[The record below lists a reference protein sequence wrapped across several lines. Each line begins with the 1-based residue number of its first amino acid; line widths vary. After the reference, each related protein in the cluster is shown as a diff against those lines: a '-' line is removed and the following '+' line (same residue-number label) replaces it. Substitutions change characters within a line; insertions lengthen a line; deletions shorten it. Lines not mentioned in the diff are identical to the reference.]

1 MARFKC
7 NVLDNDGVVSKTTK
21 EKVKSLALEA
31 KVTREQTSNDSD
43 SQDGGDEDIEEEEE
57 VKAFNLIARNFY
69 KVLFRKGLSLD
80 AEIDLVM
87 AVINLVKAIVI
98 ALGTKENK
106 AFIKGA
112 WSDCEDGDEPQN
124 DATCLMEI
132 ESQEVCLKY
141 DLLPDDWFVD
151 SGCTKHMTRN
161 RRLFTLYKAY
171 DGRHVIFGSNLKGK
185 VVGGGNITHGSITIT
200 NVEHIRPNLDQPER
214 DETEDDLTGDN
225 LKQYELINDLTRNK
239 IVLPNVT
246 INTKF
251 LNCLQP
257 KWYKYVTSVRLARSV
272 RDKPYDELFDYLQ
285 QYVKPVIA
293 SRAKKL
299 EKTHD
304 PLALVAH
311 TNSSS
316 SRSPPAYY
324 VTHPSFV
331 VDYDDDYQGDTL
343 QNDIED
349 TLNPVMMLLSRAITK
364 CYSTPTIRTKW
375 TQDGPQCVGLLILMD

>member
-1 MARFKC
+1 
-7 NVLDNDGVVSKTTK
+7 
-21 EKVKSLALEA
+21 
-31 KVTREQTSNDSD
+31 
-43 SQDGGDEDIEEEEE
+43 
-57 VKAFNLIARNFY
+57 
-69 KVLFRKGLSLD
+69 
-80 AEIDLVM
+80 
-87 AVINLVKAIVI
+87 
-98 ALGTKENK
+98 
-106 AFIKGA
+106 
-112 WSDCEDGDEPQN
+112 
-124 DATCLMEI
+124 
-132 ESQEVCLKY
+132 
-141 DLLPDDWFVD
+141 
-151 SGCTKHMTRN
+151 
-161 RRLFTLYKAY
+161 
-171 DGRHVIFGSNLKGK
+171 
-185 VVGGGNITHGSITIT
+185 
-200 NVEHIRPNLDQPER
+200 IRPNLDQPER

-257 KWYKYVTSVRLARSV
+257 EWYKYVTSVRLARSV

-331 VDYDDDYQGDTL
+331 VDYDDDYPGDTL
-343 QNDIED
+343 QNDTED

-364 CYSTPTIRTKW
+364 CYSTPTNNRLRSSLNIRNQAVMQADTVHIQSRNVGNEGRIAKRSYNTQEESTKSSNVQKE
-375 TQDGPQCVGLLILMD
+375 TGNCPNLRVRDSKYFREQMLPAKKDEAGVILSNEQNDFLFTDAAQMKGIEELSANICMMAKIQQTHTDFDEEPSYDSAFIREEQKPLTSFMNLLFSKSDHEQKYYEQPKIINSTNGDDQINSDI